1 MSQLMSQLMNGQLF
15 RYLLQAA
22 VILAFVAAIGGSV
35 SAQDFQRSDR
45 NTKIQGKSADAESD
59 EQTTAELIILLIDPE
74 QVNFAVRTIV
84 ARGKK
89 SLPDLISVTSAN
101 NDLAIRGWAI
111 VCLSQIGGKQVDNHL
126 LRLHANLQEPVLLRT
141 WAAAA
146 RVQMAKSPAKLLRLA
161 GLVRQFPALSLPIAT
176 KLQKLLAKKP
186 NRVNLRQLLRIT
198 MTIPELHKSLSEN
211 ILSRGPKPLLNVMI
225 SEKDVR
231 VCKEAAEFLEK
242 LSNQNYDK
250 VAAAVNAAF
259 QFDPNTTGIPWN
271 NGQLVVPRLKW
282 QQKDARKL
290 VRSLIS
296 WLIWCEENL
305 PNDRRTRFKLQRPI
319 EAALKSSHLV
329 SAAGYR
335 VKPGIRKADDWL
347 LVWGRA
353 VGKEEIEQMLQEQNL
368 EDKIRYKKI
377 LNLF

>member
-1 MSQLMSQLMNGQLF
+1 MSRLINGKLI
-15 RYLLQAA
+15 RRCLQ
-22 VILAFVAAIGGSV
+22 VAAILVFLGTIGLSA
-35 SAQDFQRSDR
+35 SAQKSQRL
-45 NTKIQGKSADAESD
+45 DASSNVRENNENLESD

-74 QVNFAVRTIV
+74 KVDFAVRTIV

-89 SLPDLISVTSAN
+89 AVPDLISVTSGN

-126 LRLHANLQEPVLLRT
+126 LRLHANLQEPALLRI

-146 RVQMAKSPAKLLRLA
+146 RVHMVKSSAELLKLS
-161 GLVRQFPALSLPIAT
+161 GLVRQFPSLSLPIAT

-186 NRVNLRQLLRIT
+186 NSVSLGQLLRIT

-211 ILSRGPKPLLNVMI
+211 ILSRGPKPLVNVMI

-231 VCKEAAEFLEK
+231 VCKEAAGFLEE
-242 LSNQNYDK
+242 LSDRKYNE
-250 VAAAVNAAF
+250 VAAGVNAAY
-259 QFDPNTTGIPWN
+259 QFDPNTTGIPWS
-271 NGQLVVPRLKW
+271 NGQLVVPGLKW

-296 WLIWCEENL
+296 WNIWCEENL

-319 EAALKSSHLV
+319 EAALKNANLAT
-329 SAAGYR
+329 AAGYR
-335 VKPGIRKADDWL
+335 VNSGIRKPDDWL
-347 LVWGRA
+347 LVWGRT
-353 VGKEEIEQMLQEQNL
+353 VGKAEVEQMLQEQNL
-368 EDKIRYKKI
+368 EAKLRYKKI
-377 LNLF
+377 LNTL